1 MQTDGIVAIQTLMLL
16 SPPLLQE
23 AVAAQFRLQQEA
35 EARRK
40 AEEEARRAAEE
51 AALAARI
58 AQAKQVRHCPKA

>member
-1 MQTDGIVAIQTLMLL
+1 MPAL
-16 SPPLLQE
+16 PQE
-23 AVAAQFRLQQEA
+23 AVAAQIRLQQEA

-58 AQAKQVRHCPKA
+58 AQAKRVCSCVHE